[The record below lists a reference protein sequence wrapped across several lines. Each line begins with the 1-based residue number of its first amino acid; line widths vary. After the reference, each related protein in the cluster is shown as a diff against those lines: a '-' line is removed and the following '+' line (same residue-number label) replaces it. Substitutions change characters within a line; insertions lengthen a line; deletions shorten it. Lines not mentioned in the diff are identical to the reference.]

1 MSDRKLGYLIICFF
15 LLMVGF
21 ISVYWLVPL
30 LSPGE
35 SRVVRFTEI
44 GNLRHQDPVRVRGV
58 SWGTAARLDSVS
70 KDPLGKESVV
80 YITVRGK
87 RPLSI
92 HRGYRIV
99 TMDEGVMGD
108 RTINIDCGDSAAP
121 LVAPHD
127 TLEGTFYA
135 GVSEALNNAW
145 KLREVMDTFLVV
157 SRHLVHG
164 TGARKSLI
172 AQVNGMVSM
181 ADSLSRTVLQV
192 TKQTDVVVASRI
204 DTLGALVTSATTAA
218 AAFSEAAPRY
228 VRNINTTIGAI
239 AGFAA
244 TLDKTADTLHAMSAA
259 FSSPTGVLMRN
270 DVQTMGEKLLDL
282 QATIEALQQRLLQFK
297 IYLKLM

>member
-80 YITVRGK
+80 YVTVRGK

-145 KLREVMDTFLVV
+145 KLREVMDTFLVA

-204 DTLGALVTSATTAA
+204 DTLGALVTSATTAP
-218 AAFSEAAPRY
+218 AAFSEAAPA
-228 VRNINTTIGAI
+228 TFAI
-239 AGFAA
+239 S
-244 TLDKTADTLHAMSAA
+244 TPLSAQSPDLRQHSTKQPLLARDVSA